1 MSDWLLRGISRP
13 SGPLSLLAGYF
24 LLQWL
29 IRIIG
34 GSGFELDESELLLF
48 GQRLQA
54 GYSSSPPLYT
64 WLQIPLLRLFG
75 DGPVALALL
84 KNLLLFLSY
93 SFCYFAGR
101 SAGLGVERAGVA
113 ALSLLLLPQIGWESQ
128 RDLTNSV
135 LVTTLSAATLWALIA
150 LLNGRRDAT
159 QYALI
164 GLLFG
169 LGMLAKY
176 NFALLMLVAV
186 ISLAT
191 LQPRLVWRPAVMLTV
206 LLSALTVTPFLLWFL
221 DNAALAA
228 SDAQRLETADAGYWS
243 GVGEGL
249 FSLLVS
255 YAAFCALFLLA
266 LLLSFK
272 PWQVKL
278 FATAEQGKP
287 LALRFLQR
295 MFWITPLILLLI
307 LLLAGGVL
315 YRDRYLLP
323 VLFYLP
329 LLAFLTLPER
339 LFELGMRAYRRWLLA
354 ALLLIPLGMLLR
366 AQLLPMIG
374 KPMKLSYPGQELAQ
388 ILIQDGGAPG
398 FVVTNRS
405 FIGGNLKPYLGDAF
419 VASAQ
424 VQFPLREL
432 MGERSQPVLLVWE
445 PHRTGREYDK
455 VKAYLKQQ
463 LGEQVG
469 PLSEVYRAVAQ
480 YGRGAGPQEVL
491 EWQLWG
497 EASPL
502 TRGDR
507 GGFYFLFQRI

>member
-1 MSDWLLRGISRP
+1 MSDWLLRTISRP
-13 SGPLSLLAGYF
+13 SGPLLLLAGYF

-29 IRIIG
+29 LRVLG

-75 DGPVALALL
+75 DGPAALALL

-93 SFCYFAGR
+93 TFCYFIGR
-101 SAGLGVERAGVA
+101 SAGLSVERAGMA

-150 LLNGRRDAT
+150 LLNGRRDPS

-169 LGMLAKY
+169 LGLLAKY

-186 ISLAT
+186 ISLAS
-191 LQPRLVWRPAVMLTV
+191 LRPRLVWRPAALLVPLLCLLTV
-206 LLSALTVTPFLLWFL
+206 APFLLWFL
-221 DNAALAA
+221 DNAALAT
-228 SDAQRLETADAGYWS
+228 SDAQRLDTGDAGYWS
-243 GVGEGL
+243 GIGQGL
-249 FSLLVS
+249 ISLLIS

-272 PWQVKL
+272 PWQAKHL
-278 FATAEQGKP
+278 TADAREMP
-287 LALRFLQR
+287 LAARFLQR

-307 LLLAGGVL
+307 VLLAGGVV

-329 LLAFLTLPER
+329 LLAFLLLPER
-339 LFELGMRAYRRWLLA
+339 LFESGRRTFRYWLLA
-354 ALLLIPLGMLLR
+354 ALIVIPLGLTVR
-366 AQLLPMIG
+366 AHLLPLIG
-374 KPMKLSYPGQELAQ
+374 KPIKQGYPGQELAQ
-388 ILIQDGGAPG
+388 ILMRNSGAPG
-398 FVVTNRS
+398 FVIANRS
-405 FIGGNLKPYLGDAF
+405 FIGGNLKPYLGDVF

-424 VQFPLREL
+424 AQFPLREL
-432 MGERSQPVLLVWE
+432 MGERNQPVLLVWE

-455 VKAYLKQQ
+455 VKAYLRQQ

-469 PLSEVYRAVAQ
+469 PLSEINQAAAH
-480 YGRGAGPQEVL
+480 YGAGAGPQEVL

-497 EASPL
+497 EP
-502 TRGDR
+502 
-507 GGFYFLFQRI
+507 